1 MKIQISGIIRQ
12 VMAESAMAAVLDA
25 QKCSCLLTTDNEALL
40 RLMVKNEFCG
50 IAMEL
55 APALSDIDFGG
66 EDTEVLTII
75 FSDPA
80 VESDAGMKASVERLL
95 AASVLAHALGAAGM
109 AEGEL
114 YGAMRTAAIGNILS
128 RAGGLPGRIGA
139 ARY

>member
-1 MKIQISGIIRQ
+1 MKIQTSEIIRQ

-25 QKCSCLLTTDNEALL
+25 QKCPRLLTTDNEALL

-55 APALSDIDFGG
+55 APALADIDFGG
-66 EDTEVLTII
+66 GEPATLTLVFSDTAMEG
-75 FSDPA
+75 DPA
-80 VESDAGMKASVERLL
+80 VKATVERLL
-95 AASVLAHALGAAGM
+95 SASVLAHALGSAGM

-114 YGAMRTAAIGNILS
+114 YGALRTAAIGSLLG
-128 RAGGLPGRIGA
+128 RAGGLPGIIRA